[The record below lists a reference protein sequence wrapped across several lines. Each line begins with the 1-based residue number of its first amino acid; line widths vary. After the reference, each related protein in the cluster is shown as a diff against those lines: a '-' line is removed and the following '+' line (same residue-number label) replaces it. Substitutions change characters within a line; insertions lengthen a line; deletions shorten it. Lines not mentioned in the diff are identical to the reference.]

1 MDARTT
7 KRVKRMPITPP
18 KRMKNLTSPPKHL
31 IEDEEMSTLET
42 DDDVSL
48 SKYGLRD
55 FSDSSRETISPL
67 NNSLINGRSFTIRS
81 NDSLW
86 TKPKLNSTFCVN
98 SVLSKSP
105 SSVSDTVF
113 IKPSFNKYQKLI
125 KDDSDSDLDESI
137 SSLCIG
143 SPKKAKNNG
152 SIFSLRK
159 FTATPNFV
167 APTPLNKSRP
177 LISPSKLGHST
188 SWVAGGYWGSEGERQ
203 IFNINGSRSS
213 SQSSGFESQASSMN
227 QRNVLSQPSSREESV
242 CGEPDR
248 SSMLMDRFQ
257 NCNMNSCN
265 GTYQAPQNFSRIS
278 SPVYPQ
284 MQYNNYVQIPQPRFA
299 QQSVS
304 QNVFTQQQPYIQTN
318 MFKTPGGSGLI
329 KLPQTTSF
337 ASR

>member
-1 MDARTT
+1 MKRT
-7 KRVKRMPITPP
+7 PITPP
-18 KRMKNLTSPPKHL
+18 KRMKNLTTPPMRL
-31 IEDEEMSTLET
+31 IEDEEISAMET

-48 SKYGLRD
+48 SQYGLRD
-55 FSDSSRETISPL
+55 FSDSSHETVNPL
-67 NNSLINGRSFTIRS
+67 NNSLIGGRSFTIRS

-143 SPKKAKNNG
+143 SPQKAKGNG

-159 FTATPNFV
+159 FTATPNFFT
-167 APTPLNKSRP
+167 PPPLNRSRP

-203 IFNINGSRSS
+203 ILNINGSRSS
-213 SQSSGFESQASSMN
+213 SHSSGFESQASSMN

-248 SSMLMDRFQ
+248 SLMLMDRIQ
-257 NCNMNSCN
+257 NCNMNSYN
-265 GTYQAPQNFSRIS
+265 VNYQAPQNFSRVS

-284 MQYNNYVQIPQPRFA
+284 MQYNSHVQIPQPRFA
-299 QQSVS
+299 QQSLLVS
-304 QNVFTQQQPYIQTN
+304 PNVFAQQQQYVQN
-318 MFKTPGGSGLI
+318 SMFKTPGGSGLI
-329 KLPQTTSF
+329 RLPQATSF

>member
-1 MDARTT
+1 M
-7 KRVKRMPITPP
+7 TPP
-18 KRMKNLTSPPKHL
+18 KRMKNLTSPPMHL
-31 IEDEEMSTLET
+31 TEDEEMSAMET

-48 SKYGLRD
+48 CKYGLRD
-55 FSDSSRETISPL
+55 FSDSSRETISSL
-67 NNSLINGRSFTIRS
+67 NDSLINGRSFTIRS

-113 IKPSFNKYQKLI
+113 IKPSFNKYQKLT

-143 SPKKAKNNG
+143 SPKKTRNNS

-188 SWVAGGYWGSEGERQ
+188 SWVAGGYWGTEGDRQ

-213 SQSSGFESQASSMN
+213 SQSSGFESQTSSTN

-242 CGEPDR
+242 CGELDR

-257 NCNMNSCN
+257 NCNMNSYN
-265 GTYQAPQNFSRIS
+265 GNYQAPQNFSRIS

-284 MQYNNYVQIPQPRFA
+284 MQYNNHVQIPQPRFA
-299 QQSVS
+299 QQSLS
-304 QNVFTQQQPYIQTN
+304 QNVFTQQQQYVQNN

-329 KLPQTTSF
+329 KLPQATSF

>member
-1 MDARTT
+1 MGT
-7 KRVKRMPITPP
+7 KTAKQVKRMPITTP
-18 KRMKNLTSPPKHL
+18 KKMKNLTSPPML
-31 IEDEEMSTLET
+31 FNEDEEMSTLET

-48 SKYGLRD
+48 NKYGLRD
-55 FSDSSRETISPL
+55 ISDSSRETTNPL
-67 NNSLINGRSFTIRS
+67 SSSLINGRSFSIRS

-86 TKPKLNSTFCVN
+86 IKPKLNSTFCVN
-98 SVLSKSP
+98 SVHCKSP

-113 IKPSFNKYQKLI
+113 IKPSFHKYQKLV

-143 SPKKAKNNG
+143 SAKKVKNNG

-188 SWVAGGYWGSEGERQ
+188 SWVAGGYWGSEGDRQ

-227 QRNVLSQPSSREESV
+227 HRNILPSSREESV

-248 SSMLMDRFQ
+248 SSILMDRFQ
-257 NCNMNSCN
+257 NCNMNSYN
-265 GTYQAPQNFSRIS
+265 GNYQAPQNFSRIS
-278 SPVYPQ
+278 LPVYPR

-299 QQSVS
+299 QQSLLS
-304 QNVFTQQQPYIQTN
+304 QNVFAQQQQYMQN
-318 MFKTPGGSGLI
+318 DMFKTPGGSGLI
-329 KLPQTTSF
+329 KLPQATSF